1 MTKSSQ
7 IVKNGLEQFA
17 EFSPNAPRVFFAP
30 GRANLLGAHMD
41 YNGGV
46 VMPVALSK
54 GSYVFAATRSDN
66 LLRIRSRQ
74 FEGEMVE
81 LKISELHPQRANGW
95 AGYIEGA
102 LWATQQRWQCLQG
115 LDIYVDS
122 DLPIAKGLSSSASV
136 VSAVVK
142 TVACLF
148 DIDADRDEMIQLAH
162 LAENRYVGVRCGVL
176 DPTAIFLGEQDT
188 VLMFDCLELTRV
200 NLPLDSSVALIAIID
215 SQVSRE
221 LASSEF
227 NIRVAECTSA
237 LSTMQKDV
245 PGLTCLRELT
255 AKQFAE
261 HKNKLS
267 AVEKKRTQHVIDE
280 VQRTRRGAKALRANN
295 IAEFGACMTA
305 AHYSLRDLF
314 EVSTDE
320 LDILVKA
327 STDVEGCY
335 GARLTGAGFGGCV
348 AALVH
353 PQARAEF
360 EKHVCQTYQQR
371 TNIET
376 TVQWFSPA
384 GGVCEITI

>member
-1 MTKSSQ
+1 
-7 IVKNGLEQFA
+7 
-17 EFSPNAPRVFFAP
+17 
-30 GRANLLGAHMD
+30 
-41 YNGGV
+41 
-46 VMPVALSK
+46 
-54 GSYVFAATRSDN
+54 
-66 LLRIRSRQ
+66 
-74 FEGEMVE
+74 
-81 LKISELHPQRANGW
+81 
-95 AGYIEGA
+95 
-102 LWATQQRWQCLQG
+102 
-115 LDIYVDS
+115 
-122 DLPIAKGLSSSASV
+122 
-136 VSAVVK
+136 
-142 TVACLF
+142 
-148 DIDADRDEMIQLAH
+148 
-162 LAENRYVGVRCGVL
+162 
-176 DPTAIFLGEQDT
+176 
-188 VLMFDCLELTRV
+188 
-200 NLPLDSSVALIAIID
+200 
-215 SQVSRE
+215 
-221 LASSEF
+221 
-227 NIRVAECTSA
+227 
-237 LSTMQKDV
+237 MQKDV

-305 AHYSLRDLF
+305 THYSLRDLF

-353 PQARAEF
+353 PQAQAEF